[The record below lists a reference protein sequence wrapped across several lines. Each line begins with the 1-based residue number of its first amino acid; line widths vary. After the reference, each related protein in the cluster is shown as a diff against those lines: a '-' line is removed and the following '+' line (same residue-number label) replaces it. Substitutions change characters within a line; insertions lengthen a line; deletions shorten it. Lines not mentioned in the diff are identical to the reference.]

1 MNAIMNKDGTQASLA
16 MQVQFNKTY
25 PVAGFRRCSH
35 TAPRADKGVE
45 TFDYYIGDVDV
56 VCHLD
61 YSPAERGSRERGTGI
76 QLEPDYEARADLLAV
91 YVRDVDV
98 ITMLSDDQISDIEEA
113 FLSQDR
119 DEF

>member
-1 MNAIMNKDGTQASLA
+1 MNQLHPVFQDAIRPF
-16 MQVQFNKTY
+16 MQ
-25 PVAGFRRCSH
+25 PAARCSH
-35 TAPRADKGVE
+35 VAPPADKGVE